1 MYTLFNLFVIHRDDW
16 RLVASNVISSMLQ
29 YGLVN
34 TSHLSGEQLSH
45 NTLTGWQTNIHGF
58 LFVSTEGN
66 LRAAPLLP
74 PLREI
79 LSLLLIFLHKES
91 PGLLWSGDWVE
102 RSVLYPSG
110 SLLSPLSLCSIEN
123 WLPVTHNGIAL
134 EHEGGGW
141 LFIQSF

>member
-1 MYTLFNLFVIHRDDW
+1 MYTLFNLFEIHHDDW

-79 LSLLLIFLHKES
+79 LSLLLIFLS
-91 PGLLWSGDWVE
+91 SQGIP
-102 RSVLYPSG
+102 RSALVWWLG
-110 SLLSPLSLCSIEN
+110 WKVCSISK
-123 WLPVTHNGIAL
+123 WQLTVSTL
-134 EHEGGGW
+134 T
-141 LFIQSF
+141 LFNTKLTASYT